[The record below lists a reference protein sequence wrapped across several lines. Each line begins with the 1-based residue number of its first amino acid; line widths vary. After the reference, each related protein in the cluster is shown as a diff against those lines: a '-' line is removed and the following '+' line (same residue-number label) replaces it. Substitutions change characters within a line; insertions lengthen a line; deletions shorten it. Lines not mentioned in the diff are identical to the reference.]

1 MLRKKI
7 DWYLIM
13 IFNIIPENMRRNFT
27 FLSENGPREV
37 RVLNPIGDGQCFFTC
52 IADCISQQNPE
63 GQILDPQE
71 IRTFISTELERLKN
85 VTLPGLNLTPNQY
98 FDSKYAPRVQDRESL
113 VNFSYIDRITQEGKT
128 LSEKPLNVDCFG
140 QYLDLMMHPK
150 TSADN
155 LIVAM
160 CAHAFGLNL
169 CVYTQSVTED
179 QETSDLPG
187 TELFISMGFRKVDAE
202 EALKQ
207 TNCDFLAA
215 LDNLTSK
222 PLGHSEDELVWR
234 TQFYNTEST
243 RHLDCVELLNTDDHF
258 MLVLSKEAEESRRIC
273 LPDIPEELLEEPVQ
287 HHVPPSFEHAQF
299 GSSHDLIIRPDDF
312 FDACSRVVVAQSFP
326 DFVNVHVE
334 FNCVYADINHVH
346 LFGSLEFIEHDS
358 VKYRVVSFTM
368 ANGTQVSYHGCIA
381 NLSKGSEK
389 TAFFN
394 QLYQVIQHQNVVS
407 VRLAKL

>member
-7 DWYLIM
+7 DGYLLLIL
-13 IFNIIPENMRRNFT
+13 NIIPENMQRNSIFT

-52 IADCISQQNPE
+52 IADSISQQNPE

-71 IRTFISTELERLKN
+71 IRTFICTELERLKN

-98 FDSKYAPRVQDRESL
+98 FDSKYASCVQDRESL
-113 VNFSYIDRITQEGKT
+113 VNFSYINRITQEGKT

-187 TELFISMGFRKVDAE
+187 TEQLISMGFRKVDAE

-234 TQFYNTEST
+234 AQFYNTEST

-287 HHVPPSFEHAQF
+287 HYVHAQF
-299 GSSHDLIIRPDDF
+299 GSSNELITRLDEF
-312 FDACSRVVVAQSFP
+312 FDACSCVVDDQSSP
-326 DFVNVHVE
+326 DFVTVDVS
-334 FNCVYADINHVH
+334 FNCVYADINRVH
-346 LFGSLEFIEHDS
+346 LFGSLEFIEHNS

-368 ANGTQVSYHGCIA
+368 ENGEQVSYHGCIA